1 MTIAEFKALV
11 ALTITDKTADYSISP
26 NDVGGR
32 FDDLADLIP
41 TSSSVSVPTGTI
53 IMYAPE
59 NTVEFDLS
67 GLGIAGTNVEGWA
80 ICNGNSGVYNGNPY
94 TTPDLK
100 GKFVVGYDPSDADY
114 DAIGET
120 GGQKDVTE
128 VLEHSHFVFNT
139 DTVGSGSPSVSPT
152 NYTAKNLTGAG
163 NLDYAASASSTAAT
177 AGKTSSTGVTAP
189 DNRPPYYTILYIKK
203 VS

>member
-1 MTIAEFKALV
+1 MTIEEFKALV

-41 TSSSVSVPTGTI
+41 TASSVSVPVGTI

-59 NTVEFDLS
+59 NTSEFDLS

-80 ICNGNSGVYNGNPY
+80 ICNGNSGTYNSVAY

-100 GKFVVGYDPSDADY
+100 GRFVVGYDPSDTDY
-114 DAIGET
+114 DTIGET

-128 VLEHSHFVFNT
+128 LLAHTHFT
-139 DTVGSGSPSVSPT
+139 LADQSVSGGGSVT
-152 NYTAKNLTGAG
+152 NTTQMVRELTSSGDLSYTAIAT
-163 NLDYAASASSTAAT
+163 STAAT
-177 AGKTSSTGVTAP
+177 VAKTSSVGVATP
-189 DNRPPYYTILYIKK
+189 DNRPPYYTVLYIKK
-203 VS
+203 IA